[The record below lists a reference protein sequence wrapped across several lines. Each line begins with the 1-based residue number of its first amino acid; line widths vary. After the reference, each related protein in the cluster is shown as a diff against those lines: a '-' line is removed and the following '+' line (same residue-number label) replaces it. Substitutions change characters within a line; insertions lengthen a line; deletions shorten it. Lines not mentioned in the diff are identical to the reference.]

1 VIWEPGDHQAVD
13 TTRMEKDM
21 AAVTLPSP
29 ATEQIRVPAA
39 AWVAVAFG
47 LAIVY
52 LILQENGALLA
63 NSWESLHEL
72 FHDGRHALG
81 VPCH

>member
-1 VIWEPGDHQAVD
+1 MVAVQ
-13 TTRMEKDM
+13 TAPT
-21 AAVTLPSP
+21 S
-29 ATEQIRVPAA
+29 ATQPTVVPLA
-39 AWVAVAFG
+39 AWLAVAVALFTT
-47 LAIVY
+47 Y

-63 NSWESLHEL
+63 NSWETLHEL

>member
-1 VIWEPGDHQAVD
+1 MVA
-13 TTRMEKDM
+13 TTRP
-21 AAVTLPSP
+21 VPS
-29 ATEQIRVPAA
+29 TEPIRVPGV
-39 AWVAVAFG
+39 AWFAVAVAMF
-47 LAIVY
+47 AVY

-63 NSWESLHEL
+63 SSWQTLHEL